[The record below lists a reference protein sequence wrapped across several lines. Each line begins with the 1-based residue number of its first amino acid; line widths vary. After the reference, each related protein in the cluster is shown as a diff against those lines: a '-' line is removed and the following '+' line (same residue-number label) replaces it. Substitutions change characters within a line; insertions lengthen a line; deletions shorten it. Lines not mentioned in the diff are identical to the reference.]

1 MNLIREARKLAN
13 YIQSLEDEFIIY
25 STHKEFE
32 HNHIGA
38 LLTDIILQAGLNY
51 KTVVKPRIEDILI
64 NYPNADTLCEFK
76 SLIYAKGLEN
86 VINWKH
92 SIKLNRIIELV
103 EFLSDNNV
111 NTCDDLKSYLLSASN
126 RNELLAIHGIGF
138 KTVDYL
144 QKLLDFDIVA
154 VDRHIYSFVENA
166 DIEIKGYEATKKT
179 VEYAADFLNIS
190 RTSLDC
196 SIWNYMSKKDY
207 NKTNAQLEMQFNI

>member
-1 MNLIREARKLAN
+1 MNLIKEARKLAN
-13 YIQSLEDEFIIY
+13 YIQSLEDDFIIY

-51 KTVVKPRIEDILI
+51 KTVVKPRIMDILT
-64 NYPNADTLCEFK
+64 NYPHAETLCEFK
-76 SLIYAKGLEN
+76 NLIYLEGLEN
-86 VINWKH
+86 IINWKH
-92 SIKLNRIIELV
+92 SIKLNRLMELI
-103 EFLSDNNV
+103 EFLSNNNI
-111 NTCDDLKSYLLSASN
+111 NTCDDLKLYLLDSASKDK
-126 RNELLAIHGIGF
+126 LLAINGIGL

-166 DIEIKGYEATKKT
+166 EIELKGYEATKKT

-196 SIWNYMSKKDY
+196 SIWNYMSKKEY
-207 NKTNAQLEMQFNI
+207 NKVNLQLEMQF